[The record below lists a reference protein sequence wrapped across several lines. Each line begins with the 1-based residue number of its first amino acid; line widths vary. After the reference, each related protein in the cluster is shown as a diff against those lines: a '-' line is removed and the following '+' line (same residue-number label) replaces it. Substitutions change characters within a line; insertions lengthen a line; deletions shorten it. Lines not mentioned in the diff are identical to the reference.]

1 MLDLLIITELLKVI
15 LKKMTTSLE
24 EKSEKWNKTDCHR
37 NNATKTE
44 IEIDNYCESCKT
56 AKCNANSTL
65 KTHRRTHM
73 VCPGEHI
80 KLIVSVAVIVINL
93 VIILIVIHDL
103 TISRNNHQNE
113 RPQAQRHKQFF
124 QSDFCVDLP
133 FTTTVSSNRQF
144 SGNLNGRVF
153 HCFHNAEYVRYFF
166 EMVILGFKRRSP
178 HSNINVALETVN
190 QGFVQG
196 AYNYKDQ
203 KTECP
208 KPSQRLTLR
217 NLLNFKSTNR
227 PNELVWNETGLYMV
241 YLHLNLVSAQR
252 CSSMPTEIK
261 IESDRQTIAMDTIQK
276 KTGLLV
282 AQPKMYII
290 FVRSRGLTLKTSDTS
305 NIDSHRRSNVF
316 GGVLVS

>member
-1 MLDLLIITELLKVI
+1 MLDLLIITEFLKAI

-73 VCPGEHI
+73 VCPGENI

-93 VIILIVIHDL
+93 VIIFIVIHDL

-133 FTTTVSSNRQF
+133 FSTTVSSNRQF

-166 EMVILGFKRRSP
+166 EMVSIP
-178 HSNINVALETVN
+178 
-190 QGFVQG
+190 
-196 AYNYKDQ
+196 
-203 KTECP
+203 
-208 KPSQRLTLR
+208 
-217 NLLNFKSTNR
+217 
-227 PNELVWNETGLYMV
+227 
-241 YLHLNLVSAQR
+241 
-252 CSSMPTEIK
+252 
-261 IESDRQTIAMDTIQK
+261 
-276 KTGLLV
+276 
-282 AQPKMYII
+282 
-290 FVRSRGLTLKTSDTS
+290 
-305 NIDSHRRSNVF
+305 
-316 GGVLVS
+316 